1 MWLVKIAYR
10 LCWYIR
16 WNGIKVSTKDIS
28 NTRFPRPPS
37 NFQPLVLFSPHT
49 HAKMHRLTLAPQTL
63 LRNYVLFVLFCCIS
77 SAELL
82 LWFRNQNQFHSCTH
96 ARKYKVR
103 EHIDVDFLP
112 KWHQIQNFEFGWCS
126 YEIVIFHVVHCST
139 SFGCCNTDSSRIGVS
154 DSHYND
160 LILNCCIYDVDS
172 QVCHHIGST
181 TTESSVAR
189 FVSPSFLSV
198 HKCTLHKLMA

>member
-49 HAKMHRLTLAPQTL
+49 HAKMHRSTLAPQTL

-77 SAELL
+77 SAESL

-112 KWHQIQNFEFGWCS
+112 IWHQIQNFEFGWCS
-126 YEIVIFHVVHCST
+126 YEIVIFHVVHCSMK
-139 SFGCCNTDSSRIGVS
+139 CIHWLHS
-154 DSHYND
+154 DAATQIHHGLEWVTVIIMIWSWTVVFMM
-160 LILNCCIYDVDS
+160 LILKFVI
-172 QVCHHIGST
+172 I
-181 TTESSVAR
+181 SV
-189 FVSPSFLSV
+189 VPQQSLV
-198 HKCTLHKLMA
+198 